1 MCDALRQKRLVI
13 VSQTLSHSTFD
24 KCSRKSLKKVHLLL
38 SPLAATKK
46 KNILDEGPAESG
58 AAAGKVYEANFNVD
72 PRAIH

>member
-46 KNILDEGPAESG
+46 KNILDEGPAEG
-58 AAAGKVYEANFNVD
+58 GVAAGKVYEANFNVD